1 MLCYTKA
8 PHLKTTHRPCHTFL
22 YNFSTRYVQL
32 KCVLP
37 LLHRI
42 SHTDRL
48 HTDMSGSKALT
59 VEMLGHHTTVF
70 VAETTPLPP
79 NVGSSVGNGVETE
92 QQLLLLEEDERKS

>member
-1 MLCYTKA
+1 
-8 PHLKTTHRPCHTFL
+8 
-22 YNFSTRYVQL
+22 
-32 KCVLP
+32 
-37 LLHRI
+37 
-42 SHTDRL
+42 
-48 HTDMSGSKALT
+48 MSGSKALT